1 MQPEALLR
9 EGRLADALAALQ
21 DQVRKDPSSARLRVF
36 LFQLLCVRGE
46 WERALNQ
53 LNVAGELDADTLP
66 MVQTY
71 REALTCEAL
80 RAEVFAGKRS
90 PVVFGTPA
98 QWTAELIEALRLS
111 AAGEIEASQ
120 QLRARAFDAAPA
132 ASGSVNGERFSW
144 IADADPR
151 IGPMV
156 EAVVNGRYC
165 WIPFSNIHSI
175 RVDAPEDLRDMV
187 WIPAE
192 FVWSNEGQAVGLLPV
207 RYPGSERSSDD
218 LLRLSRRTDWADQ
231 GDDLFFGLG
240 QRLITTDAGEYPLLD
255 VREILLDPFDG

>member
-36 LFQLLCVRGE
+36 LFQLLSVRGE

-53 LNVAGELDADTLP
+53 LNVAGELDASTLP

-71 REALTCEAL
+71 REALACEAL

-111 AAGEIEASQ
+111 AVGEIEASQ

-175 RVDAPEDLRDMV
+175 KVDAPEDLRDMV

-218 LLRLSRRTDWADQ
+218 LLRLSRRTDWAEQ
-231 GDDLFFGLG
+231 GGDLFFGLG
-240 QRLITTDAGEYPLLD
+240 QRLISTDAGEYPLLD
-255 VREILLDPFDG
+255 VREILLDPSDG